1 MIAVARST
9 TDTPATL
16 YGRWWHNFMQRISW
30 HEETS
35 WKQTFDEH
43 QVTSPAPKRS
53 ESEWGLFLEY
63 LKDDLHFS
71 EILTRTDLVVYQEM
85 PFFWRMD
92 ERRCLEGIIDLA
104 LFDPLEKRWS
114 ILDWKTNQ
122 IERDA
127 IGKLREFYLPQ
138 IAAYWKAVTEMTNQN
153 VGAEIYSTATGK
165 FIAYDRDQL
174 AREWER
180 MCDLPQDGLVDPI
193 SSRVRRG

>member
-1 MIAVARST
+1 
-9 TDTPATL
+9 
-16 YGRWWHNFMQRISW
+16 
-30 HEETS
+30 
-35 WKQTFDEH
+35 
-43 QVTSPAPKRS
+43 
-53 ESEWGLFLEY
+53 
-63 LKDDLHFS
+63 
-71 EILTRTDLVVYQEM
+71 LVMYQEM
-85 PFFWRMD
+85 PFFWRID
-92 ERRCLEGIIDLA
+92 EHRCLDGIIDLA

-153 VGAEIYSTATGK
+153 VGAEIYSTATGE

-180 MCDLPQDGLVDPI
+180 MCDLPQDGLVARL

>member
-1 MIAVARST
+1 MRC
-9 TDTPATL
+9 
-16 YGRWWHNFMQRISW
+16 
-30 HEETS
+30 
-35 WKQTFDEH
+35 
-43 QVTSPAPKRS
+43 
-53 ESEWGLFLEY
+53 
-63 LKDDLHFS
+63 
-71 EILTRTDLVVYQEM
+71 LTR
-85 PFFWRMD
+85 
-92 ERRCLEGIIDLA
+92 
-104 LFDPLEKRWS
+104 LEKRWS

-180 MCDLPQDGLVDPI
+180 MCDLPQDGLVAANQLSRSPRMNCSTQRNA
-193 SSRVRRG
+193 SSSVICTGGCLEK